1 MSFMLFHHPE
11 QADEHAQHDHNYSRC
26 SDELSTALFLAGNL
40 PLPEICVKYI
50 IGRKRLF

>member
-26 SDELSTALFLAGNL
+26 SDELSTALFHRYLKS
-40 PLPEICVKYI
+40 VS
-50 IGRKRLF
+50 RT